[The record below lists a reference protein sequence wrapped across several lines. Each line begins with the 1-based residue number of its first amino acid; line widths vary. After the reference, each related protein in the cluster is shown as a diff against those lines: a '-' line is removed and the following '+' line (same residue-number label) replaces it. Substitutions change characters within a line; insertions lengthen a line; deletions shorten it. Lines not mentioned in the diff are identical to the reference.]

1 MLKLQQISCGCIL
14 DLKKKKHNQKPKNTQ
29 CKLLFFVFQICS
41 EDWQMS
47 GSGSVSGTAS
57 DSESEEDQ
65 EKSSCEESESD
76 YEPKNKVRS
85 RKPPSR

>member
-1 MLKLQQISCGCIL
+1 MVVTFRTDWEYIVKY
-14 DLKKKKHNQKPKNTQ
+14 
-29 CKLLFFVFQICS
+29 FFCNFNLNS

-57 DSESEEDQ
+57 DSDMEESRD
-65 EKSSCEESESD
+65 KSSCEESESD
-76 YEPKNKVRS
+76 YEPKNKVKS